1 MPGLLVVTPAG
12 PDCDALCSHLR
23 ERGYVVHNAD
33 SGAVAVNV
41 ALRRLPDVILMD
53 PALSA
58 MDRWHAVKRLNTEI
72 ATSTIPVLTLAS
84 DAASPAG
91 LQRVVAKIEQTVG
104 RRGRTVS
111 TSAPPVRTEPPAPRV
126 EARADEGA
134 AALSATSEPPPVR
147 GATPEPARVTVLADG
162 AREPARE
169 SEPAP
174 RRRPSLGRLLVV
186 DDNAL
191 NRDMLSRRLT
201 RRGYEVH
208 VAEDGEKAL
217 DAIAAQPFDLVLL
230 DWMMPGLS
238 GIDVLKRVREEHSP
252 IELPVIMA
260 TARTEA
266 DDVVVALK
274 HEANDYVTKPLN
286 FDVVHARIETQ
297 LGLARAHRQLAASER
312 RYRALLENTGDMIVQ
327 YRLDGRL
334 TYVSPASRTLLGH
347 EPDELRAQ
355 SWYAWLHPLD
365 RRALEAQQ
373 EARGALPPAFT
384 YICRMMRRDE
394 AWIWVEVSGRLVRD
408 GDESVVLAACRDVTE
423 HMERLSG
430 DEPPLPLGGDI
441 MAHPGWRGGARDE
454 SPSPPSSNPA
464 RVVLLTVL
472 DGVDA
477 QLVDPGSSEA
487 LSREVARRL
496 AQVLGG
502 PDV

>member
-33 SGAVAVNV
+33 SGAVAVDV

-91 LQRVVAKIEQTVG
+91 LQRVVSKVEQTVG

-126 EARADEGA
+126 DDRAD
-134 AALSATSEPPPVR
+134 ALADALVDVSAEAPPVR
-147 GATPEPARVTVLADG
+147 TPVPARVTV
-162 AREPARE
+162 RPEPGRASDE
-169 SEPAP
+169 EPAP

-208 VAEDGEKAL
+208 VAEDGQKAL
-217 DAIAAQPFDLVLL
+217 DAIASQRFDLVLL

-238 GIDVLKRVREEHSP
+238 GIDVLKKVREESSP

-286 FDVVHARIETQ
+286 FDVVNARIETQ

-327 YRLDGRL
+327 YRPDGKI
-334 TYVSPASRTLLGH
+334 TYVSPASLTLLGH
-347 EPDELRAQ
+347 EPEELRAQ
-355 SWYAWLHPLD
+355 SWFAWLHPLD
-365 RRALEAQQ
+365 RRALEAQR
-373 EARGALPPAFT
+373 EAALPPAFT
-384 YICRMMRRDE
+384 YICRMARRDQ
-394 AWIWVEVSGRLVRD
+394 AWIWVEVSCRLVRD
-408 GDESVVLAACRDVTE
+408 GDESVILAACRDVTE

-454 SPSPPSSNPA
+454 QPTSPPSNPA
-464 RVVLLTVL
+464 KVVLLTVL
-472 DGVDA
+472 DDIEA
-477 QLVDPGSSEA
+477 QIVDPGSSEA

-502 PDV
+502 SHV